1 MAQIPV
7 QQRSSILFVRGNKDG
22 DDAAGSANAAPDP
35 YIAAAH
41 DAGYAALTVPIIE
54 TSFEN
59 INALVALL
67 ENNASQFTGIVA
79 TSKRAVEA
87 MTVAWRSVVNA
98 GTADQ
103 WIKLPF
109 YIVGASSKAFV
120 EALGFV
126 PLGYD
131 SGNAEKLADFII
143 AHQKDQVGSA
153 SMQGSQRILF
163 LRGDKT
169 LGTVN
174 TKLAAAG
181 ISVTEMEVYAT
192 RVSATVTMDLRE
204 AIMRLQRSIVASEA
218 EQIPGGALWVAVF
231 SPSGTPAVVAALRD
245 LGVAARIASIGAT
258 SSAGLSRAG
267 VVVDAQARAPTAL
280 ELRTHAREMSDNWA
294 PSDDSAPAS
303 SHPHTHAGLDADTD
317 FDAGG
322 DGRFDGEDADGA
334 TGVQA
339 ALPAHSPSTVLSITV
354 SDPQKHGEGTSAFMN
369 YLVTTKAAQPSLVN
383 PNTE

>member
-87 MTVAWRSVVNA
+87 MT
-98 GTADQ
+98 
-103 WIKLPF
+103 
-109 YIVGASSKAFV
+109 AFV

-280 ELRTHAREMSDNWA
+280 ELVRAVQEADARARDERQLGS
-294 PSDDSAPAS
+294 
-303 SHPHTHAGLDADTD
+303 
-317 FDAGG
+317 
-322 DGRFDGEDADGA
+322 
-334 TGVQA
+334 A